1 MRRGSVVAIFLL
13 LSVGCSS
20 CWHFF
25 SLWQVRRLLRC
36 VSTKQ
41 ACLSKTYPYD
51 SRRDQGTPV
60 PTQSVA
66 ACEVRN
72 RLRIL
77 CRDSSRSSRGRE
89 QSERDRRR
97 GEVGW
102 HKPTKE
108 LCTYMNR
115 GSIQVE
121 RITNQRLGRRSVV
134 PLRDLL
140 RISKTHKPGIESNVS
155 VGIAEQTIE
164 R

>member
-1 MRRGSVVAIFLL
+1 M
-13 LSVGCSS
+13 
-20 CWHFF
+20 
-25 SLWQVRRLLRC
+25 
-36 VSTKQ
+36 Q
-41 ACLSKTYPYD
+41 AYPSKTYQYD
-51 SRRDQGTPV
+51 SPRDQGTPV
-60 PTQSVA
+60 PTRSVA

-77 CRDSSRSSRGRE
+77 CRDSSRNSYGRE
-89 QSERDRRR
+89 HSEGDRRR

-108 LCTYMNR
+108 LCRYMNR

-121 RITNQRLGRRSVV
+121 RITNQRLERQSAV

-140 RISKTHKPGIESNVS
+140 RISKMHKPGRKTNVS
-155 VGIAEQTIE
+155 VEIVEQTIT